1 MPSRRR
7 VWPLWVALL
16 ATIAVGVG
24 VIAFPTFYIMPFKPQ
39 RAAVMALALKAR
51 AAAPL
56 VTAIAALLAA
66 TLAIVLAVRSR
77 RWWARGLAVLLIAPV
92 ILGAWFARQNHF
104 EWMFNPLDTP
114 RYVDAAKAKFVQPD
128 DIVMAIRIGSETVA
142 YPIRQ
147 MGYHH
152 VVNDVI
158 GKAPI
163 VATY

>member
-1 MPSRRR
+1 MPRRRR
-7 VWPLWVALL
+7 VWPLWIALM

-39 RAAVMALALKAR
+39 RAAVMALALRAR

-56 VTAIAALLAA
+56 VTALAVVA
-66 TLAIVLAVRSR
+66 CVALAIVLAVRSR
-77 RWWARGLAVLLIAPV
+77 RWWARGVAILLIAPV

-104 EWMFNPLDTP
+104 EWMFNPLTTP
-114 RYVDAAKAKFVQPD
+114 RYVEAAKAKFVQPD
-128 DIVMAIRIGSETVA
+128 DIVMAVRVGGETVA

-147 MGYHH
+147 LGYHH
-152 VVNDVI
+152 IVNDVI